1 MSAAPS
7 LVAGERRVA
16 GRRACDEVPTL
27 ADRRG
32 ELLNRSERAHV
43 EIDLLEVQC
52 AVAAALDRSSHSI
65 AAQKLIDNELRA
77 LRAALKAALEAS
89 RSATRTVSGVAS

>member
-1 MSAAPS
+1 MAARE
-7 LVAGERRVA
+7 LVAAERRQGERRSSHLH
-16 GRRACDEVPTL
+16 L
-27 ADRRG
+27 APDPDPRG

-43 EIDLLEVQC
+43 EIDLIEVQC
-52 AVAAALDRSSHSI
+52 AVEAALDRASHSI

-77 LRAALKAALEAS
+77 LRAALKSALDAS